1 MENVIKEL
9 VAEFKD
15 KRKALSIVNSENSN
29 LSINAMLRRE
39 QEAIDEITKMQAKL
53 KRAFLEILMAQGLS
67 ESQARVFMEG
77 KW

>member
-39 QEAIDEITKMQAKL
+39 HEAIDEITKVQAKL
-53 KRAFLEILMAQGLS
+53 KRAFVEMLMAQGLS

>member
-15 KRKALSIVNSENSN
+15 KRKALSIVNSENYFGD
-29 LSINAMLRRE
+29 IRAKVRRE
-39 QEAIDEITKMQAKL
+39 HEAINEITKVQAKL

-67 ESQARVFMEG
+67 ELQARVFMEG